1 MKELSVRW
9 QLLVLLLM
17 MTGTC
22 RVHAPAAPE
31 PGEVSDGGA
40 SRGAAW
46 LPGAPPPAAGLTER
60 LRAAL
65 AVRQGAVR
73 SYVPRTRHRVGSAPK
88 YTNRLILETSP
99 YLLQHAHNPVDW
111 HAWGDEA
118 FAEARRRGV
127 PLFVSIGYS
136 TCHWCHVMEV
146 ESFEDEEIA
155 RFMNS
160 HYVCIK
166 VDREERPDV
175 DAVYMSAVQALT
187 GSGGWPMSVWLT
199 PDRAPFF
206 GGTYFP
212 ARDGDRGASQ
222 GFLTLLQRLS
232 ETYLKDPARITQQA
246 GELASA
252 VRRDLEGPAAR
263 APTTTSA
270 PAASVMSAGLPDAS
284 AIAQAVGSFKRSF
297 DDQNGGLRGAPKFP
311 SSLSVRLLLRF
322 HRRTG
327 DAEALR
333 MATFTLEK
341 MAAGGIYDQLG
352 GGFHRYATDAA
363 WQVPHFE
370 KMLYDNALLAVDYL
384 EAYQV
389 TGRADFARVGR
400 ETLDYLLGEM
410 ASPEGG
416 FYSATDADSAGEEGK
431 FFVWSDAELRSV
443 LGPGADRFARFYG
456 VTPGGNFQGRNIL
469 HVPHPDEAER
479 AALDGARKQLYTARS
494 HRVAPARDEKIL
506 AAWNGLAI
514 SALATGGRVLDDV
527 RYVAA
532 AARAADLVLSR
543 LRVGGRLM
551 RSYKDDRASQPGF
564 LEDYAL
570 VAAGLFDL
578 YEASFDPRWLREALA
593 LCNETER
600 LFADP
605 GQGGWFTTA
614 ADHEKLMARERPRA
628 DGPTPSGTSVALM
641 NALRA
646 AAFTGD
652 DHWRAIAD
660 RALST
665 LGDALSERPTSLS
678 DALLA
683 LDFRTDAVREVVV
696 VWPAEAGAASAAPL
710 LSILR
715 RTFLP
720 NRALAGSA
728 DGEALAA
735 LATLAPLVEGKRAL
749 RGRSTAYVCERGHC
763 QLPTGDPVVLR
774 RQLASVST
782 YQVAA
787 PK

>member
-1 MKELSVRW
+1 MKAVLARPY
-9 QLLVLLLM
+9 LLVLLVM
-17 MTGTC
+17 ATAGC
-22 RVHAPAAPE
+22 RVHAPA
-31 PGEVSDGGA
+31 DGGA
-40 SRGAAW
+40 GLGAGW
-46 LPGAPPPAAGLTER
+46 LPGAPPLPAGLSAR

-65 AVRQGAVR
+65 AAKGAT
-73 SYVPRTRHRVGSAPK
+73 YVPRTRHLVGKAPK

-118 FAEARRRGV
+118 FAEARWRGL

-155 RFMNS
+155 RYMNG

-199 PDRAPFF
+199 PERAPFF

-212 ARDGDRGASQ
+212 ARDGDRGVSH
-222 GFLTLLQRLS
+222 GFLTLLRQLS
-232 ETYLKDPARITQQA
+232 ETYLKDPARIAQQA
-246 GELASA
+246 AALASA
-252 VRRDLEGPAAR
+252 VRRDLEGPAVAQ
-263 APTTTSA
+263 ATTAA
-270 PAASVMSAGLPDAS
+270 PAASVMPGGLPDAG
-284 AIAQAVGSFKRSF
+284 AIAQAVATFKRSF
-297 DDQNGGLRGAPKFP
+297 DVQNGGLRGAPKFP
-311 SSLSVRLLLRF
+311 SSLSVRLLLRA

-333 MATFTLEK
+333 MATLTLEK

-363 WQVPHFE
+363 WLVPHFE

-389 TGRADFARVGR
+389 TGRPDFARVGR

-410 ASPEGG
+410 ASPDGG
-416 FYSATDADSAGEEGK
+416 FYSATDADSDGEEGK
-431 FFVWSDAELRSV
+431 FFVWSDAETRAV
-443 LGPGADRFARFYG
+443 LGGDAARFVRYYG
-456 VTPGGNFQGRNIL
+456 VTPGGNFEGRNIL
-469 HVPHPDEAER
+469 HVPLPDEAER
-479 AALDGARKQLYTARS
+479 AALDGARKRLYAVRARRS
-494 HRVAPARDEKIL
+494 APARDEKIL

-514 SALATGGRVLDDV
+514 SALSTGGRVLDDD
-527 RYVAA
+527 RYIRA
-532 AARAADLVLSR
+532 AARAADFLLTK

-551 RSYKDDRASQPGF
+551 RSFKDGRATQPGF
-564 LEDYAL
+564 LEDYAAT
-570 VAAGLFDL
+570 AAGLFDL

-628 DGPTPSGTSVALM
+628 DGPTPSGTSLAIM

-646 AAFTGD
+646 ATFTGD

-665 LGDALSERPTSLS
+665 LRDALSERPTSLT

-683 LDFRTDAVREVVV
+683 LDFRIDAAREVVI
-696 VWPAEAGAASAAPL
+696 VWPKEAGAASGAPL
-710 LSILR
+710 LSVLR
-715 RTFLP
+715 HTFLP
-720 NRALAGSA
+720 NSVLAGSA
-728 DGEALAA
+728 EGDALDALAK
-735 LATLAPLVEGKRAL
+735 LAPIVEEKRAL
-749 RGRSTAYVCERGHC
+749 RGRTTAYVCERGHC
-763 QLPTGDPVVLR
+763 QLPTSDPAVLR
-774 RQLASVST
+774 RQLARSV
-782 YQVAA
+782 AH
-787 PK
+787 

>member
-1 MKELSVRW
+1 M
-9 QLLVLLLM
+9 
-17 MTGTC
+17 
-22 RVHAPAAPE
+22 HAPAASE
-31 PGEVSDGGA
+31 PGGASDGGA
-40 SRGAAW
+40 GRGVGW
-46 LPGAPPPAAGLTER
+46 LPGAPPPAPELTER

-65 AVRQGAVR
+65 AARQRAVPT
-73 SYVPRTRHRVGSAPK
+73 YVPRTRHRVGNVPR

-118 FAEARRRGV
+118 FAEARRRGL

-155 RFMNS
+155 RYLNS

-187 GSGGWPMSVWLT
+187 GSGGWPLNVWLT
-199 PDRAPFF
+199 PERAPFF

-212 ARDGDRGASQ
+212 PRDGDRGASQ
-222 GFLTLLQRLS
+222 GFLTLLQRLG
-232 ETYLKDPARITQQA
+232 ETYLKDPARIAQQA
-246 GELASA
+246 RELASA
-252 VRRDLEGPAAR
+252 VRRDLEGQGAAPATA
-263 APTTTSA
+263 T
-270 PAASVMSAGLPDAS
+270 PAASVMSAGLPDAR
-284 AIAQAVGSFKRSF
+284 AIAQTVGSFKRAF

-311 SSLSVRLLLRF
+311 SGLSVRLLLRA

-333 MATFTLEK
+333 MATLTLEK
-341 MAAGGIYDQLG
+341 MAAGGICDQLG

-363 WQVPHFE
+363 WRVPHFE
-370 KMLYDNALLAVDYL
+370 KMLYDNALLAVGYL

-416 FYSATDADSAGEEGK
+416 FYSATDADSDGEEGK
-431 FFVWSDAELRSV
+431 FFVWSEAEIRAV
-443 LGPGADRFARFYG
+443 LGADADRFARYYG
-456 VTPGGNFQGRNIL
+456 VTPAGNFQGRSIL
-469 HVPHPDEAER
+469 HVPRPDESER
-479 AALDGARKQLYTARS
+479 AALDGARRRLYAARAR
-494 HRVAPARDEKIL
+494 RVPPARDEKIL

-514 SALATGGRVLDDV
+514 SALATGGRVLDDD
-527 RYVAA
+527 RYLRA
-532 AARAADLVLSR
+532 AARAADFLLTR

-551 RSYKDDRASQPGF
+551 RSFKDGRASQPGF

-578 YEASFDPRWLREALA
+578 YEATFDPRWLREALA

-614 ADHEKLMARERPRA
+614 ADHERLMARERPRA

-646 AAFTGD
+646 ATFTGD

-660 RALST
+660 RALFA
-665 LGDALSERPTSLS
+665 LHDALSERPTSLS

-683 LDFRTDAVREVVV
+683 LDFRTDAAREVVI
-696 VWPAEAGAASAAPL
+696 VWPNEAGPTSAAPL
-710 LSILR
+710 LSVLR

-728 DGEALAA
+728 EGDALAA
-735 LATLAPLVEGKRAL
+735 LATLAPIVEGKRAL

-763 QLPTGDPVVLR
+763 QLPTSDPAVLR
-774 RQLASVST
+774 RQLARLSAD
-782 YQVAA
+782 QAAA

>member
-1 MKELSVRW
+1 MIA
-9 QLLVLLLM
+9 
-17 MTGTC
+17 TAGC
-22 RVHAPAAPE
+22 RMHAPAAPD
-31 PGEVSDGGA
+31 PGELSDGGA
-40 SRGAAW
+40 ARGAGW
-46 LPGAPPPAAGLTER
+46 LPGAPPPAPELTER

-65 AVRQGAVR
+65 AARQSAAPT
-73 SYVPRTRHRVGSAPK
+73 YVPRTRHRVGNAPR

-155 RFMNS
+155 RYLNG

-199 PDRAPFF
+199 PERAPFF

-212 ARDGDRGASQ
+212 PHDGDRGVSQ
-222 GFLTLLQRLS
+222 GFLTLLRQLS
-232 ETYLKDPARITQQA
+232 AAYLKDPERITQQA
-246 GELASA
+246 SALTSA
-252 VRRDLEGPAAR
+252 VRRDLEGRAAS
-263 APTTTSA
+263 SA
-270 PAASVMSAGLPDAS
+270 AAASVVSAGLSDAG
-284 AIAQAVGSFKRSF
+284 AIAQAVDTYKRSF
-297 DDQNGGLRGAPKFP
+297 DEQNGGLRGAPKFP
-311 SSLSVRLLLRF
+311 SSLSLRLLLRD

-327 DAEALR
+327 DPEALR
-333 MATFTLEK
+333 MATLTLER
-341 MAAGGIYDQLG
+341 MAAGGIRDQIG

-389 TGRADFARVGR
+389 TERSDFARVGR

-410 ASPEGG
+410 ASPDGG
-416 FYSATDADSAGEEGK
+416 FYSATDADSDGEEGK
-431 FFVWSDAELRSV
+431 FFVWSETELRAV
-443 LGPGADRFARFYG
+443 LGPRAGRFIRYYG
-456 VTPGGNFQGRNIL
+456 VTAEGNFQGRNIL
-469 HVPHPDEAER
+469 HVPLFDEGEWT
-479 AALDGARKQLYTARS
+479 ALDGARKQLYAARAR
-494 HRVAPARDEKIL
+494 RVAPARDEKIL

-514 SALATGGRVLDDV
+514 SALATGGRVLDED

-532 AARAADLVLSR
+532 AARAAGLVLTK
-543 LRVGGRLM
+543 LRVNGRLM
-551 RSYKDDRASQPGF
+551 RSLADGVASQPAF
-564 LEDYAL
+564 LEDYAF

-600 LFADP
+600 LFGDP
-605 GQGGWFTTA
+605 AQGGWFTTA
-614 ADHEKLMARERPRA
+614 ADHERLMARERPRA

-646 AAFTGD
+646 ATFTGD

-665 LGDALSERPTSLS
+665 LRDALSERPTSLA
-678 DALLA
+678 DTLLA
-683 LDFRTDAVREVVV
+683 LDFRTDAAREVVV
-696 VWPAEAGAASAAPL
+696 VWPEESGVTSAGSL
-710 LSILR
+710 LSVVR
-715 RTFLP
+715 KMFLP
-720 NRALAGSA
+720 NRVLVGSAGGDAVSALAMLS
-728 DGEALAA
+728 
-735 LATLAPLVEGKRAL
+735 PIVEGKRPI
-749 RGRSTAYVCERGHC
+749 RGRSTAYVCQQGHC
-763 QLPTGDPVVLR
+763 QLPTSDPVVLR
-774 RQLASVST
+774 RQLGRITA
-782 YQVAA
+782 Y
-787 PK
+787 PLR

>member
-1 MKELSVRW
+1 M
-9 QLLVLLLM
+9 
-17 MTGTC
+17 
-22 RVHAPAAPE
+22 
-31 PGEVSDGGA
+31 
-40 SRGAAW
+40 
-46 LPGAPPPAAGLTER
+46 TER

-65 AVRQGAVR
+65 AARQSAVPT
-73 SYVPRTRHRVGSAPK
+73 YVPRTRHRVGNTPR

-155 RFMNS
+155 RYLNG

-212 ARDGDRGASQ
+212 PRDGDRGASQ
-222 GFLTLLQRLS
+222 GFLTLLRQLS
-232 ETYLKDPARITQQA
+232 ATYLKDPARIAQQA
-246 GELASA
+246 TALTSA
-252 VRRDLEGPAAR
+252 VRRDLEGQAASPAQPVGA
-263 APTTTSA
+263 A
-270 PAASVMSAGLPDAS
+270 PAASVMSAGLPDTG
-284 AIAQAVGSFKRSF
+284 AIAQAVDTFKRSF

-311 SSLSVRLLLRF
+311 SSLSVRLLLRD

-327 DAEALR
+327 DPEALR
-333 MATFTLEK
+333 MATLTLER
-341 MAAGGIYDQLG
+341 MAAGGIHDQIG

-389 TGRADFARVGR
+389 TGRVDFARVGR
-400 ETLDYLLGEM
+400 ETLDYLLGQM
-410 ASPEGG
+410 ASPDGG
-416 FYSATDADSAGEEGK
+416 FYSATDADSDGEEGK
-431 FFVWSDAELRSV
+431 FFVWSETELRAL
-443 LGPGADRFARFYG
+443 LGAGAERFVRYYG
-456 VTPGGNFQGRNIL
+456 VTPGGNFAGRNIL
-469 HVPHPDEAER
+469 HVPRPDEGER
-479 AALDGARKQLYTARS
+479 AALDGARQQLYAARAR
-494 HRVAPARDEKIL
+494 RVAPARDEKIL

-514 SALATGGRVLDDV
+514 SALATGGRLLEDD

-532 AARAADLVLSR
+532 AARAADLVLTK

-551 RSYKDDRASQPGF
+551 RTLEDGRASQPGF

-578 YEASFDPRWLREALA
+578 YEASFEPRWLREALA

-605 GQGGWFTTA
+605 GRGGWFTTA
-614 ADHEKLMARERPRA
+614 ADHEQLMARERPRA

-646 AAFTGD
+646 ATFTGD

-665 LGDALSERPTSLS
+665 LRDALSERPTSLT
-678 DALLA
+678 DTLLA
-683 LDFRTDAVREVVV
+683 LDFRTDAAPEVVI
-696 VWPAEAGAASAAPL
+696 VWPGETGASAAGPL
-710 LSILR
+710 LSVVR
-715 RTFLP
+715 KTFLP
-720 NRALAGSA
+720 NRALVGSA
-728 DGEALAA
+728 GGEALAA
-735 LATLAPLVEGKRAL
+735 LATLTPLVEGKRPL
-749 RGRSTAYVCERGHC
+749 GGRSTAYVCQRGHC
-763 QLPTGDPVVLR
+763 QLPTSDPIALR
-774 RQLASVST
+774 RQLARISVESRLR
-782 YQVAA
+782 
-787 PK
+787 

>member
-1 MKELSVRW
+1 MKAVVAR
-9 QLLVLLLM
+9 QCLLVLLVM
-17 MTGTC
+17 
-22 RVHAPAAPE
+22 APAGCRLHGPGTSELGE
-31 PGEVSDGGA
+31 PTDGGA
-40 SRGAAW
+40 GLGVAW
-46 LPGAPPPAAGLTER
+46 LPGAPPPPPGLSAR
-60 LRAAL
+60 LQAAL
-65 AVRQGAVR
+65 AAKGAT
-73 SYVPRTRHRVGSAPK
+73 YVPRTRHRVGNAPR

-118 FAEARRRGV
+118 FAEARRRGL
-127 PLFVSIGYS
+127 PLFLSIGYS
-136 TCHWCHVMEV
+136 TCHWCHVMED

-155 RFMNS
+155 RFMNE

-187 GSGGWPMSVWLT
+187 GSRRMADERVAHAGA
-199 PDRAPFF
+199 RAVLRRHLL
-206 GGTYFP
+206 P
-212 ARDGDRGASQ
+212 ASRRRPRGES
-222 GFLTLLQRLS
+222 GFLTLLQQLS
-232 ETYLKDPARITQQA
+232 ATYLKDPARIAQQA
-246 GELASA
+246 SELAAA
-252 VRRDLEGPAAR
+252 VRRDLEGPAA
-263 APTTTSA
+263 APTTAAT
-270 PAASVMSAGLPDAS
+270 AASVMSGGLPDAG
-284 AIAQAVGSFKRSF
+284 AIAQAVGTFKRSF

-311 SSLSVRLLLRF
+311 SSLSVRLLLRD

-333 MATFTLEK
+333 MATLTLEK

-416 FYSATDADSAGEEGK
+416 FYSATDADSDGERGSSSSGRTRS
-431 FFVWSDAELRSV
+431 SDPFSVPTPIDLPATTASRPAATFRVATSSTSRTLTRPNGRRS
-443 LGPGADRFARFYG
+443 
-456 VTPGGNFQGRNIL
+456 
-469 HVPHPDEAER
+469 
-479 AALDGARKQLYTARS
+479 TARGGGS
-494 HRVAPARDEKIL
+494 TRSAPAGSLPPATRRSSPPGT
-506 AAWNGLAI
+506 AWRSPPWRRAVGSSTM
-514 SALATGGRVLDDV
+514 SATSAPPPAPQNLL
-527 RYVAA
+527 
-532 AARAADLVLSR
+532 LSR

-551 RSYKDDRASQPGF
+551 RSFKDGRASQPGF

-570 VAAGLFDL
+570 VAAGLYDL

-605 GQGGWFTTA
+605 GEGGWFTTA

-660 RALST
+660 RALFT
-665 LGDALSERPTSLS
+665 LRDALTERPTSLS

-696 VWPAEAGAASAAPL
+696 VWPKEAGSASAASL
-710 LSILR
+710 LSVLR

-728 DGEALAA
+728 EGDALAA
-735 LATLAPLVEGKRAL
+735 LATLAPIVEGKRAL

-763 QLPTGDPVVLR
+763 QLPTSDPTVLR
-774 RQLASVST
+774 RQLGRSSATSVPTS
-782 YQVAA
+782 
-787 PK
+787 K